1 VPIAPPRLN
10 QSLSAVATAT
20 ALWSFFFAICL
31 GLGYPTLNRYDPGI
45 QNSDASEYAKMVRSE
60 EGIADQFR
68 HRVLIPYLARPI
80 FRAATG
86 RVGSW
91 NAAYFALLLVNS
103 SFVSGTAFLLFMV
116 VSRITGTPNIAL
128 LSSAIYLLNFAVPNL
143 LLAGLVDSGEAF
155 FLMALVWA
163 LSAEYFFLLPI
174 AALFGSLAK
183 ETFLPFSLV
192 FIATWM
198 LIDRQKKPP
207 ANQAIW
213 LAATGLA
220 GVASLTIILTVT
232 NGRLLFPWTY
242 AVTLR
247 SSNPAT
253 AAAALKDRTFWY
265 VFAWLLPLGLW
276 RLKHLP
282 REWAV
287 ASFVTALVALAF
299 TAYHNDPQNAGPAAA
314 RPIFSIAGPLLS
326 FSVAGLLVHLAAGRA
341 RHNQDGMPYQEN

>member
-1 VPIAPPRLN
+1 
-10 QSLSAVATAT
+10 
-20 ALWSFFFAICL
+20 
-31 GLGYPTLNRYDPGI
+31 
-45 QNSDASEYAKMVRSE
+45 MVRSE
-60 EGIADQFR
+60 KDVAAHFR

-91 NAAYFALLLVNS
+91 NPAYFALLLVNS
-103 SFVSGTAFLLFMV
+103 CFVSGTALLLFMV

-163 LSAEYFFLLPI
+163 LSAEWFFLLPI

-192 FIATWM
+192 FVATWM
-198 LIDRQKKPP
+198 LINKQKKPP
-207 ANQAIW
+207 AKQATW
-213 LAATGLA
+213 LAVTGLA
-220 GVASLTIILTVT
+220 GVAALTAVLTAA
-232 NGRLLFPWTY
+232 NGHLLFPWTY
-242 AVTLR
+242 AGTLR
-247 SSNPAT
+247 SSLANPAT
-253 AAAALKDRTFWY
+253 AAAVLKDRTFWY

-276 RLKHLP
+276 RLKHLA
-282 REWAV
+282 REWSV
-287 ASFVTALVALAF
+287 ASFMTALVALAF
-299 TAYHNDPQNAGPAAA
+299 TAYHNDPGNAGAAVA

-326 FSVAGLLVHLAAGRA
+326 FSVAVLLPDLAASWSA
-341 RHNQDGMPYQEN
+341 RPNKNGLPYEEN

>member
-1 VPIAPPRLN
+1 MPIAPPRLN

-207 ANQAIW
+207 ANQAMW